1 MGIRVPSTLA
11 TRKAIYEVDDV
22 DLIRANTDNT
32 WPIVARY
39 MSDLGLSKGNIL
51 LDVGANANLTMSMPY
66 HFDIG
71 PNVFWIARDL
81 NGQVNQLDF
90 IGGFPSPANT
100 AIVTNTWGTGS
111 FTANVRI
118 TQPDSNLDIFA
129 VNVYSNSDLVA
140 NTGTI
145 RKTSRGNF
153 DLVFCPVTGNQSSTN
168 RRLYFTIPY
177 ATNVTVLCIGAG
189 GQGGSQGLAG
199 GASGGGLTYVNNIS
213 CPANTTVILN
223 LSGGGSTAHTEV
235 VLDAF
240 WFNNT
245 DLRFGAYSGGNGRD
259 AQIQGSGVMEYSDAH
274 RYTGSNGGH
283 NYDYTHLNAFVA
295 PAPGG
300 SSSIVYNIRAGG
312 PIPYESFNGS
322 HGGHV
327 VFYSLFNHFT
337 GQYSFAAGGGAGGYV
352 ATYPYSPYGGGL
364 DGGVT
369 NRDAPEDA
377 DSTRYGWHPT
387 EVELAYLNP
396 NKNNGMYGHTT
407 IYGGVRS
414 LSNDGG
420 GAGGAWRASS
430 VFDAG
435 KYSGFGTGIYGWD
448 GVTKTQTEYV
458 NNPGTY
464 PNWNKP
470 SIERLHGGYGA
481 RIEGNMH
488 PLFTTTTPT
497 FGAGGA
503 PGGAGVYPYGA
514 YRVPIPSN
522 IVVPAP
528 GGPSVIRIMFDG
540 NKRKFPNVN
549 CGLEIQTTTF
559 LWDIGS
565 NTATWY
571 NGEVVDPDNPYPNV
585 LTWNFFTS
593 F

>member
-39 MSDLGLSKGNIL
+39 MSDLGLSKSNIL
-51 LDVGANANLTMSMPY
+51 LDLGANANLTMSMPY

-71 PNVFWIARDL
+71 PNVFWLARDI

-90 IGGFPSPANT
+90 IGGFPSPATT

-153 DLVFCPVTGNQSSTN
+153 DLVFCPVTGSSIN
-168 RRLYFTIPY
+168 RRIYFTIPY

-189 GQGGSQGLAG
+189 GNGGSQGLAG
-199 GASGGGLTYVNNIS
+199 GAGGGALTYVNNIT
-213 CPANTTVILN
+213 CPANTSVSLEMSSAGVQGGLTVNFYTGSENKDLFVYAGSGLN
-223 LSGGGSTAHTEV
+223 GIDS
-235 VLDAF
+235 
-240 WFNNT
+240 
-245 DLRFGAYSGGNGRD
+245 R
-259 AQIQGSGVMEYSDAH
+259 IQGSGVFEFSYAH
-274 RYTGSNGGH
+274 RYTGSNGGY
-283 NYDYTHLNAFVA
+283 NYDYTHLQAYVA
-295 PAPGG
+295 PATG
-300 SSSIVYNIRAGG
+300 SSIQTPRGSGRSAMS
-312 PIPYESFNGS
+312 YESFNGS
-322 HGGHV
+322 GSGRV
-327 VFYSLFNHFT
+327 LYSLFNHLT
-337 GQYSFAAGGGAGGYV
+337 GQYSFAAGSGAGGY
-352 ATYPYSPYGGGL
+352 ANTSPYSYPN
-364 DGGVT
+364 GGVT
-369 NRDAPEDA
+369 NNDAPEYA

-387 EVELAYLNP
+387 EVELAYMNP
-396 NKNNGMYGHTT
+396 NKNNGMYGHTA

-420 GAGGAWRASS
+420 GAGGVWRASS

-448 GVTKTQTEYV
+448 GVTKTQTAYV

-470 SIERLHGGYGA
+470 SIERLYGGYGA

-503 PGGAGVYPYGA
+503 PGGAGLGTT
-514 YRVPIPSN
+514 
-522 IVVPAP
+522 VVPAP

-565 NTATWY
+565 TTATWY

-585 LTWNFFTS
+585 LTWNFSTF
-593 F
+593 